1 MPDPG
6 GAQSSR
12 TLNKGGGGWSP
23 KKIFSAFW
31 PQFGLKIRGGGG
43 DLARSTGFP
52 SPPFLTG
59 SASSSRSLV
68 VHVWPVI
75 DDIRAS
81 RIARSG
87 QCK

>member
-12 TLNKGGGGWSP
+12 TLNKGGGWSP
-23 KKIFSAFW
+23 KKIFSAFG
-31 PQFGLKIRGGGG
+31 PQFGLKIRGGG

-52 SPPFLTG
+52 SARFLTG